1 MAMRGFYT
9 DSTVRKSSSK
19 SSPAEPSAAAPPRA
33 ESGKHCAYNQTRERF
48 LSADI
53 DSADFSTS
61 SVIDNRL
68 PSLAPG
74 AGLWLN
80 PFMGISATSVR
91 MPVDLIYL
99 DPQQKVIDTV
109 ESFPLARGSA
119 VPLDSISVLALPAE
133 TIRTTETQV
142 GDQLMLCP
150 PEEMKRR
157 LQKLANQGSSQGSGQ
172 GSGQGSSQGAEA
184 RPEAK
189 PDAGRNGGNNTGR
202 VLHWEDRVRAKS
214 TAEKASIEEQ
224 AAEAIAPEPQVI
236 TQPALAVYVPEVA
249 GTSAEPAQASQG
261 VEITLPAAMPEPK
274 VAVPGKASA
283 KPARGWLSKLLS
295 PDPKDARKAAREA
308 LPGLNAFFF
317 TGGAPQAHGVRD
329 ISLTGLYVL
338 TSERWYPGTMVRMT
352 LTDSTEKSRER
363 SITLNTTVMRSGD
376 DGVGLRFI
384 LEKGKSRE
392 PMDGMSYGASLEQ
405 IQEFLERMKSAR
417 Q

>member
-1 MAMRGFYT
+1 MRGYFT
-9 DSTVRKSSSK
+9 DSTVRKNADQR
-19 SSPAEPSAAAPPRA
+19 SPAEPPAAAPPIA

-53 DSADFSTS
+53 ETADFSAS
-61 SVIDNRL
+61 SLIDNRL

-80 PFMGISATSVR
+80 PYIGISATSVR

-99 DPQQKVIDTV
+99 DAQQTVIDTV

-119 VPLDSISVLALPAE
+119 ATLPSMTVLVLAAE
-133 TIRTTETQV
+133 TIRTTETHV

-157 LQKLANQGSSQGSGQ
+157 LQKLANPVASS
-172 GSGQGSSQGAEA
+172 GAETKADAA
-184 RPEAK
+184 R
-189 PDAGRNGGNNTGR
+189 NSSGR
-202 VLHWEDRVRAKS
+202 VLQWEDRVRAK
-214 TAEKASIEEQ
+214 TAAEKTHFETSIDSALGAP
-224 AAEAIAPEPQVI
+224 AANAEPQGS
-236 TQPALAVYVPEVA
+236 TQPALAVYVPESAASATVQA
-249 GTSAEPAQASQG
+249 PGTELTQPAISA
-261 VEITLPAAMPEPK
+261 PEPK
-274 VAVPGKASA
+274 IAETGKASA

-329 ISLTGLYVL
+329 ISLTGMYVF

-352 LTDSTEKSRER
+352 LTDSTERSRER

-376 DGVGLRFI
+376 DGVGLKFI
-384 LEKGKSRE
+384 LEKGRGRE
-392 PMDGMSYGASLEQ
+392 PMDGMSYGATPEQ
-405 IQEFLERMKSAR
+405 IQEFLERVKDAKK
-417 Q
+417 

>member
-9 DSTVRKSSSK
+9 DSTVRKNSGQ
-19 SSPAEPSAAAPPRA
+19 SSPAELSAAAPPRA

-53 DSADFSTS
+53 DSADFSAS

-80 PFMGISATSVR
+80 PFMGISATIVR

-119 VPLDSISVLALPAE
+119 VTLDSISVLVLPAE
-133 TIRTTETQV
+133 TIRTTETQL

-157 LQKLANQGSSQGSGQ
+157 LQKLASPGASQGA
-172 GSGQGSSQGAEA
+172 SQGAE
-184 RPEAK
+184 PK
-189 PDAGRNGGNNTGR
+189 PDAGRNSSNSTGR
-202 VLHWEDRVRAKS
+202 VLHWEDRTRAKS
-214 TAEKASIEEQ
+214 TADKTSLEDQ
-224 AAEAIAPEPQVI
+224 TAEAIAPEPQVV
-236 TQPALAVYVPEVA
+236 TEPALAIYAP
-249 GTSAEPAQASQG
+249 EPAGASGAPAQTPPG
-261 VEITLPAAMPEPK
+261 TEIALPATTAPEPK
-274 VAVPGKASA
+274 IAVPAKASA

-295 PDPKDARKAAREA
+295 PDPKDARKATREA

-329 ISLTGLYVL
+329 ISPTGLYVF

-352 LTDSTEKSRER
+352 LTDSAGGSRER
-363 SITLNTTVMRSGD
+363 SITLNTTVMRSGE
-376 DGVGLRFI
+376 DGVGLKFVLNKGKRQQEPVDGISFGADQAQI
-384 LEKGKSRE
+384 LEFLKSV
-392 PMDGMSYGASLEQ
+392 
-405 IQEFLERMKSAR
+405 KSAQR
-417 Q
+417 